1 MSSSQQINATS
12 TQVQATNEG
21 TSIPV
26 AATLPVISAPVLP
39 LGLSSI
45 PTPSVISPF
54 TTPVP
59 SAGPRVT
66 FPPSM
71 TQFMNDP
78 ANLQA
83 IQGFGKVMAMCQ
95 QKGGMP
101 FLPGMFPFALPGMGS
116 MPLQAPMVV
125 TPFQMPMPQPS
136 PFQPQLVS
144 TMARVNLTG
153 ALNAAGPSRPSQGDV
168 REAEPTRTRRSRSNR
183 NERARTRASCQEEEA
198 ESQPRLPVANRL
210 TVPNDRVQQME
221 AKLERLEKKVGEKN
235 DRDKPLAGSPFTTR
249 VHLTP
254 FPQKVKIDAPR
265 FTGKEDPEIH
275 LDSFNQSATM
285 NGCTDEEKC
294 LLFFQTLRNRATEWF
309 NKLRPGSIDSFS
321 DLASKFKAMFQENCT
336 KRKKFTYLSTAGQ
349 RKSENLTQFLTRWKE
364 EVDKVEEMDD
374 KTVLSLLL
382 NGLRAGELYKEF
394 CWKPPAT
401 YQEAYHTAWEFAEA
415 ETQLRAKKEAEHGY
429 KPKPVQVKKEE
440 APGPSRPRHHYDPV
454 VRVVNTEE
462 CQEIRKAPVILP
474 ENPTGQTG
482 RQWSGTYCS
491 YHRSDSHNTSECK
504 SVKGVIRQ
512 MIDSGELGKD
522 YLQKAQEKSHQ
533 WVRPA
538 APGDDRDNDRRRN
551 SRPRERQPAPE
562 KEYIGMIFGG
572 PEGGDSAAQRKNL
585 VRSIY
590 VGEVSAEPPRR
601 KHTIREPIAFTDR
614 DLPPTGEDHND
625 PLVITMDIN
634 GVDIARVLVD
644 TGSSVNILYLET
656 FQKLRLCRTQLE
668 PLKTPLSGFTG
679 DTVEA
684 EGSIVLPV
692 ELGSGEKT
700 VWKKMWFI
708 VVDIK
713 CVHNAI
719 LGRPE
724 RRPEEC
730 PECYA
735 RAVKKM
741 TKGVNVISQEITKGE
756 TREKLEPEAETV
768 EIELHPG
775 DSLRMVKIG
784 ANLPEGLKAEITRVL
799 QEYAGIFAWSVADM
813 PGIDRSIICHRL
825 AVSEGSRPVRQKKRY
840 LASDQRDFVK
850 KEVKDLLSVDLPVNK
865 PTEQWWEMAVDGAS
879 GPRGY
884 GGGIVFTTPE
894 GFKIYHAIVFNFKL
908 TNNEA
913 EYEALTGAL
922 RLAQALKISQVS
934 IKSDSSLIVG
944 QVTGNMEAREGRMA
958 QYKDLVLALLK
969 GFEEFKIAQIPRAE
983 NADADL
989 LSKLTQYA
997 PEHVSKLA
1005 WVEILDR
1012 ASIERLEV
1020 AAIMAGSQS
1029 DRSNLVGADD
1039 HWMYDLMEYLIDGS
1053 LPEQDDRARKVKL
1066 RAPRFQVLDG
1076 RLYKRAFGGPLLRC
1090 LTNREAE
1097 RVIADVHEGVCA
1109 AHQMSRTLSQRI
1121 ILLGYYWPTIV
1132 QDCERNPR
1140 FTEYLEGFGIK
1151 HNRSSVAY
1159 PQGNGQVENA
1169 NRTIV
1174 DGLKKGLGEVG
1185 NKWLEELPH
1194 IVWAFRVTPR
1204 RAHGETPFSL
1214 TYGCEARLPIEA
1226 EFPTFRESNYQ
1237 PQQNEDDHLAELN
1250 LVEERRMAAEVRM
1263 STYQQVVKK
1272 YHDNKVGPRYFQVGD
1287 EVLRRR
1293 EVSRPG
1299 DGGKLAKN
1307 WEGPYR
1313 VRAIV
1318 RLGTYRLETLGGVP
1332 VERTWNSH
1340 HLRKFY
1346 K

>member
-1 MSSSQQINATS
+1 MQTTA
-12 TQVQATNEG
+12 EG
-21 TSIPV
+21 ASIPMV
-26 AATLPVISAPVLP
+26 ATLPAISTPVLP
-39 LGLSSI
+39 LGLSLV
-45 PTPSVISPF
+45 PTPSVVSPF
-54 TTPVP
+54 TTPVH

-83 IQGFGKVMAMCQ
+83 ILGFGQVMAMCQ
-95 QKGGMP
+95 QNGGMQ
-101 FLPGMFPFALPGMGS
+101 FLPDAGTAAS
-116 MPLQAPMVV
+116 TVAP
-125 TPFQMPMPQPS
+125 
-136 PFQPQLVS
+136 
-144 TMARVNLTG
+144 VNLTG
-153 ALNAAGPSRPSQGDV
+153 ALNAAGPSCPPQGTNPQITPDGHCVSVESGDEEWDIPRAHKKKKGKTIRPAISRNSAFERLGDREEGQRKSAKLRLGQSV
-168 REAEPTRTRRSRSNR
+168 AHVSAFARLGEGREAEPARTLSSWSNR
-183 NERARTRASCQEEEA
+183 QEPARTRASRQEEEA
-198 ESQPRLPVANRL
+198 ESQPRVPVANRL
-210 TVPNDRVQQME
+210 TIPNDRVQQTE

-254 FPQKVKIDAPR
+254 FPRKVKIDAPR

-294 LLFFQTLRNRATEWF
+294 LLFFQTLRNRAIEWF

-321 DLASKFKAMFQENCT
+321 DLASKFKAKFQENCT
-336 KRKKFTYLSTAGQ
+336 KRKKFTYHSTAGQ
-349 RKSENLTQFLTRWKE
+349 RESENLTQFLTRWKE

-382 NGLRAGELYKEF
+382 NGLRARELYKEF
-394 CWKPPAT
+394 CRKPLAT

-429 KPKPVQVKKEE
+429 KPKPVPVKKEE
-440 APGPSRPRHHYDPV
+440 APVPNRPRHHYDPV

-462 CQEIRKAPVILP
+462 CQEVRKAPASFPVNPP
-474 ENPTGQTG
+474 EDPTGQLG
-482 RQWSGTYCS
+482 RQWSGTYCL
-491 YHRSDSHNTSECK
+491 YHRSDSHNTSKCK

-538 APGDDRDNDRRRN
+538 AQGNDRDNDRRRN
-551 SRPRERQPAPE
+551 NRPREQQPAPE
-562 KEYIGMIFGG
+562 KEHIEMIFGG
-572 PEGGDSAAQRKNL
+572 PEGGDSAAQRKNW

-590 VGEVSAEPPRR
+590 VGEVSAEPARR
-601 KHTIREPIAFTDR
+601 KHTRREPIVFTDR

-634 GVDIARVLVD
+634 GVDVARVLVD

-700 VWKKMWFI
+700 VWKKMRFI

-719 LGRPE
+719 LGRPGINRVGAVISMPHLCMKFHTPGGVGE
-724 RRPEEC
+724 VKGDQRNAR
-730 PECYA
+730 ECYA

-775 DSLRMVKIG
+775 DSSRMVRIG
-784 ANLPEGLKAEITRVL
+784 ANLPEDLKAEITRIL
-799 QEYAGIFAWSVADM
+799 QEYAGIFAWSMADM
-813 PGIDRSIICHRL
+813 HGIDRSIICHRL
-825 AVSEGSRPVRQKKRY
+825 AVRDGSRPVRQKKRY
-840 LASDQRDFVK
+840 LASDRRDFVK
-850 KEVKDLLSVDLPVNK
+850 KEVKDLLSVAIKGKALADFLVEMTGITPDAPVDK

-879 GPRGY
+879 GPKGY

-913 EYEALTGAL
+913 EYEALAGGL
-922 RLAQALKISQVS
+922 RLALALKISRVS

-944 QVTGNMEAREGRMA
+944 QVTGIQDCPNPPGGKCGCRPSLQIEAICSRA
-958 QYKDLVLALLK
+958 C
-969 GFEEFKIAQIPRAE
+969 FKTCPGG
-983 NADADL
+983 N
-989 LSKLTQYA
+989 
-997 PEHVSKLA
+997 P
-1005 WVEILDR
+1005 
-1012 ASIERLEV
+1012 ASIEKLEV
-1020 AAIMAGSQS
+1020 AAITAAGQS

-1039 HWMYDLMEYLIDGS
+1039 DWMYDLMEYLMDGS

-1076 RLYKRAFGGPLLRC
+1076 KLYKRAFGGPLLRC

-1097 RVIADVHEGVCA
+1097 RVIAKVHEGVCA
-1109 AHQMSRTLSQRI
+1109 AHQMFRTLSQRI

-1132 QDCERNPR
+1132 QDCE
-1140 FTEYLEGFGIK
+1140 
-1151 HNRSSVAY
+1151 
-1159 PQGNGQVENA
+1159 
-1169 NRTIV
+1169 
-1174 DGLKKGLGEVG
+1174 
-1185 NKWLEELPH
+1185 
-1194 IVWAFRVTPR
+1194 R

-1237 PQQNEDDHLAELN
+1237 PQQNEEDHLAELN
-1250 LVEERRMAAEVRM
+1250 LVEERRMAAEDKM

-1272 YHDNKVGPRYFQVGD
+1272 YRDNKVGPRYFQVGD

-1293 EVSRPG
+1293 EASRPG

-1313 VRAIV
+1313 VRAII
-1318 RLGTYRLETLGGVP
+1318 RPETYRLETLDGIP

-1340 HLRKFY
+1340 HLRKFC

>member
-1 MSSSQQINATS
+1 
-12 TQVQATNEG
+12 
-21 TSIPV
+21 
-26 AATLPVISAPVLP
+26 
-39 LGLSSI
+39 
-45 PTPSVISPF
+45 
-54 TTPVP
+54 
-59 SAGPRVT
+59 
-66 FPPSM
+66 
-71 TQFMNDP
+71 
-78 ANLQA
+78 
-83 IQGFGKVMAMCQ
+83 
-95 QKGGMP
+95 
-101 FLPGMFPFALPGMGS
+101 
-116 MPLQAPMVV
+116 MPLQALMAVASFQ
-125 TPFQMPMPQPS
+125 TPVPQPS

-144 TMARVNLTG
+144 TMAPVNLAG
-153 ALNAAGPSRPSQGDV
+153 ALNATGPSRPPQGTNPQVTFDGHCV
-168 REAEPTRTRRSRSNR
+168 SIESDDGEWDIPRSHKKKKGKNIRPATSRNSAFERLGDREEGHRKSAKQRLGQSVAHVSAF
-183 NERARTRASCQEEEA
+183 ARLGE
-198 ESQPRLPVANRL
+198 
-210 TVPNDRVQQME
+210 QME
-221 AKLERLEKKVGEKN
+221 AKLERLERKVGEKN

-254 FPQKVKIDAPR
+254 FPRKIKIDAPR

-321 DLASKFKAMFQENCT
+321 DLASKFKAKFQENCT
-336 KRKKFTYLSTAGQ
+336 KRKKFIYLSTAGQ
-349 RKSENLTQFLTRWKE
+349 RESENLTQFLTRWKE

-382 NGLRAGELYKEF
+382 NGLRAEELYKEF
-394 CWKPPAT
+394 CRKSPAT

-415 ETQLRAKKEAEHGY
+415 ETQLRAKREAEHGH
-429 KPKPVQVKKEE
+429 KSKPVQVKKEE

-454 VRVVNTEE
+454 IRVVNTEE
-462 CQEIRKAPVILP
+462 CQEVRKAPVIPP
-474 ENPTGQTG
+474 ENPTGQWRAG
-482 RQWSGTYCS
+482 QRLLAESL
-491 YHRSDSHNTSECK
+491 
-504 SVKGVIRQ
+504 
-512 MIDSGELGKD
+512 GE
-522 YLQKAQEKSHQ
+522 ESST
-533 WVRPA
+533 

-551 SRPRERQPAPE
+551 NRPRERQPAPE
-562 KEYIGMIFGG
+562 KEHIGMIFGG
-572 PEGGDSAAQRKNL
+572 PEGGDSAAQQKNW

-601 KHTIREPIAFTDR
+601 KHTRMEPIVFTDW

-634 GVDIARVLVD
+634 GVDVARVLVD

-700 VWKKMWFI
+700 VWKKMRFI

-719 LGRPE
+719 LGRPGINKVGAVISMPHLCMKFHTPGGVGE
-724 RRPEEC
+724 VKGDQRNAR
-730 PECYA
+730 ECYA

-756 TREKLEPEAETV
+756 TRENLEPEAETV

-775 DSLRMVKIG
+775 DSSRMVRVG
-784 ANLPEGLKAEITRVL
+784 ANLPEDLKAEITRVL
-799 QEYAGIFAWSVADM
+799 QEYAGIFAWSMADM
-813 PGIDRSIICHRL
+813 PGVDRSVICHRL
-825 AVSEGSRPVRQKKRY
+825 AVREDSRPVRQKKRY
-840 LASDQRDFVK
+840 LASDRRDFVK

-865 PTEQWWEMAVDGAS
+865 PAEQWWEMAVDGAS

-894 GFKIYHAIVFNFKL
+894 GFKIYHAIVFKFKL

-913 EYEALTGAL
+913 EYEALVGGL
-922 RLAQALKISQVS
+922 RLAQALKISRVS

-944 QVTGNMEAREGRMA
+944 QVT
-958 QYKDLVLALLK
+958 
-969 GFEEFKIAQIPRAE
+969 EFKIAQIPRAE

-1005 WVEILDR
+1005 RVEILDR
-1012 ASIERLEV
+1012 ASIEKLEV
-1020 AAIMAGSQS
+1020 AAITAGSQS

-1039 HWMYDLMEYLIDGS
+1039 HWMYDLMEYLMDGS

-1076 RLYKRAFGGPLLRC
+1076 KLYKRAFGGPLLRC

-1097 RVIADVHEGVCA
+1097 RVIAEVHEGICA

-1132 QDCERNPR
+1132 QDYERYVQNGRTCQVFYKYPGRPATYYHPVSNVIPFAR
-1140 FTEYLEGFGIK
+1140 FGVDIIGAFP
-1151 HNRSSVAY
+1151 VA
-1159 PQGNGQVENA
+1159 QGGKKFV
-1169 NRTIV
+1169 IV
-1174 DGLKKGLGEVG
+1174 AIDYFT
-1185 NKWLEELPH
+1185 KW
-1194 IVWAFRVTPR
+1194 I
-1204 RAHGETPFSL
+1204 
-1214 TYGCEARLPIEA
+1214 EAEAMASITTQQSRLPIEA

-1237 PQQNEDDHLAELN
+1237 PQQNKEDHLAELN
-1250 LVEERRMAAEVRM
+1250 LVEERRMAAEVKM

-1293 EVSRPG
+1293 EASRPG
-1299 DGGKLAKN
+1299 DGGKLARN
-1307 WEGPYR
+1307 WEDPYR
-1313 VRAIV
+1313 VRAVI
-1318 RLGTYRLETLGGVP
+1318 RPGTYRLETLDGVP
-1332 VERTWNSH
+1332 IERTWNSH

>member
-12 TQVQATNEG
+12 AQVQATNEG
-21 TSIPV
+21 ASIPV
-26 AATLPVISAPVLP
+26 AATIPVISAPVLP
-39 LGLSSI
+39 LGLSTV
-45 PTPSVISPF
+45 PTASVISLF
-54 TTPVP
+54 VTPVP

-83 IQGFGKVMAMCQ
+83 IRGFGQVMAMCQ
-95 QKGGMP
+95 QNGGMP
-101 FLPGMFPFALPGMGS
+101 FLPGE
-116 MPLQAPMVV
+116 
-125 TPFQMPMPQPS
+125 
-136 PFQPQLVS
+136 
-144 TMARVNLTG
+144 
-153 ALNAAGPSRPSQGDV
+153 V
-168 REAEPTRTRRSRSNR
+168 REAEPARTRRSRSNR
-183 NERARTRASCQEEEA
+183 QEPARTRASHQEGEA
-198 ESQPRLPVANRL
+198 ESKPRLPVANWL
-210 TVPNDRVQQME
+210 TIPNDRVQQME

-254 FPQKVKIDAPR
+254 FPRKVKIDAPR

-294 LLFFQTLRNRATEWF
+294 LLFFQTLRNRDTEWF

-349 RKSENLTQFLTRWKE
+349 RESENLTQFLTRWKE

-394 CWKPPAT
+394 CRKPPAT
-401 YQEAYHTAWEFAEA
+401 YQEAYHTAWEFAKA
-415 ETQLRAKKEAEHGY
+415 ETQLRAKREAKYGH
-429 KPKPVQVKKEE
+429 KSKPVQVKKEE
-440 APGPSRPRHHYDPV
+440 APGPSRPRDHYDPV
-454 VRVVNTEE
+454 IRVVNTEE
-462 CQEIRKAPVILP
+462 CQEVRKAPVIPP
-474 ENPTGQTG
+474 ENPTGQVG

-512 MIDSGELGKD
+512 MIDSGELDKD

-533 WVRPA
+533 WVRPT
-538 APGDDRDNDRRRN
+538 APGNDRDNDRWRN
-551 SRPRERQPAPE
+551 NRPRERQPAPK
-562 KEYIGMIFGG
+562 KEDIGMIFGG
-572 PEGGDSAAQRKNL
+572 PEGGDSAAQRKNW

-601 KHTIREPIAFTDR
+601 KHTRREPIVFTDR
-614 DLPPTGEDHND
+614 DLPPTSEDHND

-634 GVDIARVLVD
+634 GVDVARVLVD

-700 VWKKMWFI
+700 VWKKMRFI

-719 LGRPE
+719 LGRPDINKVG
-724 RRPEEC
+724 
-730 PECYA
+730 A
-735 RAVKKM
+735 
-741 TKGVNVISQEITKGE
+741 VIS
-756 TREKLEPEAETV
+756 
-768 EIELHPG
+768 
-775 DSLRMVKIG
+775 
-784 ANLPEGLKAEITRVL
+784 
-799 QEYAGIFAWSVADM
+799 M
-813 PGIDRSIICHRL
+813 PHLCMKFHT
-825 AVSEGSRPVRQKKRY
+825 P
-840 LASDQRDFVK
+840 
-850 KEVKDLLSVDLPVNK
+850 DLPVNK

-913 EYEALTGAL
+913 EYEALAGGL
-922 RLAQALKISQVS
+922 RLAQALKIS
-934 IKSDSSLIVG
+934 
-944 QVTGNMEAREGRMA
+944 R
-958 QYKDLVLALLK
+958 
-969 GFEEFKIAQIPRAE
+969 
-983 NADADL
+983 
-989 LSKLTQYA
+989 
-997 PEHVSKLA
+997 
-1005 WVEILDR
+1005 
-1012 ASIERLEV
+1012 
-1020 AAIMAGSQS
+1020 
-1029 DRSNLVGADD
+1029 
-1039 HWMYDLMEYLIDGS
+1039 
-1053 LPEQDDRARKVKL
+1053 
-1066 RAPRFQVLDG
+1066 
-1076 RLYKRAFGGPLLRC
+1076 
-1090 LTNREAE
+1090 
-1097 RVIADVHEGVCA
+1097 
-1109 AHQMSRTLSQRI
+1109 
-1121 ILLGYYWPTIV
+1121 
-1132 QDCERNPR
+1132 
-1140 FTEYLEGFGIK
+1140 
-1151 HNRSSVAY
+1151 
-1159 PQGNGQVENA
+1159 
-1169 NRTIV
+1169 
-1174 DGLKKGLGEVG
+1174 
-1185 NKWLEELPH
+1185 
-1194 IVWAFRVTPR
+1194 
-1204 RAHGETPFSL
+1204 
-1214 TYGCEARLPIEA
+1214 
-1226 EFPTFRESNYQ
+1226 
-1237 PQQNEDDHLAELN
+1237 QNEEDHLAELN
-1250 LVEERRMAAEVRM
+1250 LVEERRMAAEVKM

-1293 EVSRPG
+1293 EASRPG

-1307 WEGPYR
+1307 LEGPYR
-1313 VRAIV
+1313 VRAII
-1318 RLGTYRLETLGGVP
+1318 RPGTYRLETLEGVP